1 MPMSGFEELPMFD
14 CQMCVAILNAK
25 GGKFKS
31 CKTEW
36 IPRVVGDTLPP
47 GLSTMECTGCGQMRV
62 QFVGNDGSSESQDNL
77 TS

>member
-25 GGKFKS
+25 GGKYKS

-47 GLSTMECTGCGQMRV
+47 GLCTMECTGCGQMRV
-62 QFVGNDGSSESQDNL
+62 HFVGNDETSESQDNL
-77 TS
+77 IS